1 MNSRT
6 TLILAIVFAIVS
18 GVYIAGELAKN
29 KKAEKELKEKRIFTI
44 TPEKATSV
52 TLAKSREAIRF
63 EKKDG
68 IWIITSPERH
78 LAKNWDFG
86 NMLYL
91 ITELKKDE
99 VIRGGDP
106 AEFGLRPPSLIVTVS
121 DGEKEETLLLGRRNY
136 TGVSAYAKLDGG
148 DDVFMVSSI
157 GVSDAEGKLGS
168 FIDRGLLSC
177 EPDKCDKL
185 TIRNGTES
193 MELIQKDGKWSMSKP
208 AKRKID
214 GGKVLVYLQALSGV
228 EGGDVREGSEPAAP
242 EKESLA
248 FIKAE
253 GRMPERAI
261 YVMGEAKD
269 GKGFNCIR
277 KPVWETMTITREA
290 YENFFLIKPDRFD
303 DTRIFSFECED
314 AAKAKLSYKGKTL
327 LFEKKREWEHEGN
340 TLCSSAVN
348 TVMWEIE
355 DLSYK
360 APTDLKGEKV
370 ADAEI
375 TGKDGKVK
383 AKFSVEE
390 KDGKTIIV
398 NENGRWIIE
407 GDKIA
412 KLIELA
418 IKEAVPSR

>member
-52 TLAKSREAIRF
+52 ILAKSREAIRF

-68 IWIITSPERH
+68 ILIITSPDSH

-99 VIRGGDP
+99 VIKGGDP

-121 DGEKEETLLLGRRNY
+121 DGEKEETLLVGRRNY

-157 GVSDAEGKLGS
+157 GINDAEGKLGS
-168 FIDRGLLSC
+168 FIDKGLLSC

-228 EGGDVREGSEPAAP
+228 EGGDVREGHIRHGGGQGRKGLQLP
-242 EKESLA
+242 EKARLGNNDHHEGGLRELLPH
-248 FIKAE
+248 KARQVRRHE
-253 GRMPERAI
+253 DIQLRVRGR
-261 YVMGEAKD
+261 
-269 GKGFNCIR
+269 GKGQALLQGENPSFR
-277 KPVWETMTITREA
+277 KEQGVGA
-290 YENFFLIKPDRFD
+290 
-303 DTRIFSFECED
+303 
-314 AAKAKLSYKGKTL
+314 
-327 LFEKKREWEHEGN
+327 
-340 TLCSSAVN
+340 
-348 TVMWEIE
+348 
-355 DLSYK
+355 
-360 APTDLKGEKV
+360 
-370 ADAEI
+370 
-375 TGKDGKVK
+375 
-383 AKFSVEE
+383 
-390 KDGKTIIV
+390 
-398 NENGRWIIE
+398 
-407 GDKIA
+407 
-412 KLIELA
+412 
-418 IKEAVPSR
+418 